1 MSLPQV
7 VSRDQ
12 WLTARRELL
21 AREEQLSRQHAALV
35 ASRRRLPMVR
45 IEKDYVFE
53 GVDGRASLPELFG
66 GCRQLII
73 FHFMFDPAWDA
84 ACPSCAAFSDEL
96 CARVLATLRTRDT
109 AFAAVSLSPLA
120 RLEASQE
127 WRRWDFP
134 WYSSFGS
141 DFNYDFHVTLDERVA
156 PVMYNFAPKEEIL
169 AAGTPND
176 LVVSETPVE
185 VAGLSCFIQDSESVF
200 HTYSAYDRGVEEVS
214 PAQSLLELTALGS
227 RAPGRPTTSG
237 HELGSGGGERRGCA
251 YR

>member
-12 WLTARRELL
+12 WFTARRELL
-21 AREEQLSRQHAALV
+21 GREEEFSRQHATLV

-45 IEKDYVFE
+45 IEKDYIFE

-84 ACPSCAAFSDEL
+84 ACPSCAAFSDGL
-96 CARVLATLRTRDT
+96 CASVLATLRARDT

-120 RLEASQE
+120 KLQASKE

-156 PVMYNFAPKEEIL
+156 PVMYNFEPKEEIL

-176 LVVSETPVE
+176 LVVSESPVE
-185 VAGLSCFIQDSESVF
+185 VAGLSCFIQDSGSVF
-200 HTYSAYDRGVEEVS
+200 HTYSVYDSGVEGVGH
-214 PAQSLLELTALGS
+214 AQRLLELTALGS
-227 RAPGRPTTSG
+227 QASPAPRPAD
-237 HELGSGGGERRGCA
+237 HIRP
-251 YR
+251 